1 MALVDLGVGS
11 DSPITFMVSF
21 DKGKLTRILKKFRAE
36 AVKVIGRE
44 IKKIMQEERRK
55 TKNRLKTMG
64 VSGSAPQK
72 IADSL
77 MVFGPEEHG
86 EDIVVQFGSSNDGRT
101 FDGVKGSRGG
111 KIAEL
116 YEEGRPRYNYEFKG
130 GGKGTAHKEGRP
142 IVPSKMRG
150 FGGAGSS
157 LSNYLPP
164 GLQTHAGYPKLAW
177 NATTRENTERKLVS
191 NRIPD
196 ALARA
201 FGEHFNDRRFK

>member
-1 MALVDLGVGS
+1 MVVDLGVGS
-11 DSPITFMVSF
+11 DSPITFLIAF

-44 IKKIMQEERRK
+44 IKKIMQEEK
-55 TKNRLKTMG
+55 NNTKNRLKSRG
-64 VSGSAPQK
+64 VSGSAPDK
-72 IADSL
+72 IAQSL
-77 MVFGPEEHG
+77 MVLGPEEYG
-86 EDIVVQFGSSNDGRT
+86 EEIVVHFGSSDG
-101 FDGVKGSRGG
+101 FSLDGVKGSRGG

-116 YEEGRPRYNYEFKG
+116 YEEGRPKYSYNFKG

-150 FGGAGSS
+150 GAGSS

-164 GLQTHAGYPKLAW
+164 GTQTHAGYPKLAW
-177 NATTRENTERKLVS
+177 NATTKENTQRKLVS

-201 FGEHFNDRRFK
+201 FGEHFYDKRFR

>member
-1 MALVDLGVGS
+1 MVVDLGVGS
-11 DSPITFMVSF
+11 DSPITFMVEF
-21 DKGKLTRILKKFRAE
+21 DKGRLTRILKKFRAE

-44 IKKIMQEERRK
+44 IKAIMQDEKRN
-55 TKNRLKTMG
+55 TKNRLKRMG
-64 VSGSAPQK
+64 VSGSAPDK

-77 MVFGPEEHG
+77 MVYGPEEYG
-86 EDIVVQFGSSNDGRT
+86 NGLVFVEFGSSDGRS

-116 YEEGRPRYNYEFKG
+116 YEEGRPKYSYTFKG
-130 GGKGTAHKEGRP
+130 GGKGTAHEEGRP
-142 IVPSKMRG
+142 IVPSKSRG
-150 FGGAGSS
+150 FGGVGSS

-164 GLQTHAGYPKLAW
+164 GEQTHAGFPKLAW

-201 FGEHFNDRRFK
+201 FGEHYYDKRFK